1 MMQTLILHGY
11 ERAKY
16 AATFE
21 QIFRLRHHVFIKG
34 RKWSLPSKN
43 GLEVDQYDTDEAVY
57 FLVLNEDASV
67 EGCVRATP
75 TIHSSLLADYF
86 PHLVENGAP
95 PRDPAIYE
103 TTRFII
109 QPAQRTRAAMRAA
122 KARLL
127 APLLEWCLEKR
138 LTHFQTVIDASA
150 LASYVEITPHTRILG
165 LAHPFGGGRNAPGG
179 GECMALRWPVS
190 EDVLED
196 VQAYGGLEDHPRA
209 DQSGEPTVSIH

>member
-1 MMQTLILHGY
+1 MQTLIIYGY
-11 ERAKY
+11 EQSKY
-16 AATFE
+16 ASTFE
-21 QIFRLRHHVFIKG
+21 KMFRLRYDTFIRG

-43 GLEVDQYDTDEAVY
+43 GLEVDQYDTNEAVY
-57 FLVLNEDASV
+57 FLTLNSDASV

-95 PRDPAIYE
+95 PRDQAIYE

-109 QPAQRTRAAMRAA
+109 QPAQRTRVAMREA

-127 APLLEWCLEKR
+127 APLLEWCLEQR

-150 LASYVEITPHTRILG
+150 LSSYVEITPHTRILG
-165 LAHPFGGGRNAPGG
+165 LAHPFGGGRGAPGG
-179 GECMALRWPVS
+179 GECMALRWPVT
-190 EDVLED
+190 EDVLDD
-196 VQAYGGLEDHPRA
+196 VNAYGGFDHRHSEE
-209 DQSGEPTVSIH
+209 QSGETAVSVH